1 MQQLSQPIGRL
12 KSHYEVVVVGSGY
25 GGAIAASRLARAG
38 WQVCLLERGREIA
51 VGEFPA
57 TAWRGFWE
65 LQYNTQI
72 GRKGSP
78 LGLFEIH
85 VNEDVNAVVG
95 CALGGTSLINAGV
108 ALEPDERVWKD
119 PRWPME
125 IVADFASVKDGYS
138 RAREMLQ
145 PTRLPDEFG
154 ALQKLTALHLSARE
168 LGLAKTYSRPPINVT
183 FNDGINPAGVYQKA
197 CNACGDCMSGCNVS
211 AKNTT
216 MMNYLPDAVNH
227 GAFIFTQVEVRSVER
242 VQDKWLLR
250 YHLVG
255 VGRELFAA
263 PKLFLT
269 ADMVIIAAGTIGS
282 TAILLRSKDRGL
294 AISDAV
300 GRRFSGNGDVLAF
313 AYNTNRPIHGVGFG
327 TRRRGR
333 VPDVGP
339 CITGIIDHRDTSE
352 LRAGFVIEEGSLP
365 GAIGILLPV
374 ILSAASALVGQ
385 SVGSGNW
392 LKRRF
397 NQLKQRFKW
406 LKQRFRIAKSFLMG
420 PYRGAVRNTQTYLV
434 MAHDNEDGRITL
446 DSEHQPRIS
455 WPRAGYEHIYEII
468 NSTLYR
474 ATKAL
479 GGDFVQDPLWSKLLG
494 RRLVTVHPLGG
505 CCMGA
510 NAETAVVDH
519 LGRPFCGDTG
529 HEVHKTLHL
538 ADGSIVPVSLGVNPL
553 LTISALAERCCA
565 LIAKGHGREIDY
577 TVKSNNEAQ
586 DSQASPPVGLHFT
599 ETMRGLFLG
608 GSNRRD
614 HAGAETSGKQIGMAF
629 TLTITTDNLQR
640 MLNDE
645 THSAAMLGTLT
656 CEALSHRPMTITE
669 GTFNLFVKDPKD
681 PTVRYMLYRGILRTA
696 SGESFGFDGKKTI
709 TRGSPLNAW
718 KQTTTL
724 NATVSRRNH
733 ENATVIGHAE
743 LHIAFGDF
751 LRQLITFKA
760 TNATT
765 IFARLAALVSFG
777 KFFAGVLLVEY
788 GGVFSRRKQ

>member
-12 KSHYEVVVVGSGY
+12 KSHYDVVVVGSGY

-65 LQYNTQI
+65 LQYNTQL

-85 VNEDVNAVVG
+85 VNDDVNAVVG

-119 PRWPME
+119 PRWPTE
-125 IVADFASVKDGYS
+125 IVANFASVKEGYC
-138 RAREMLQ
+138 RAREMLR
-145 PTRLPDEFG
+145 PTSLPDEFG
-154 ALQKLTALHLSARE
+154 ALQKLTALNSSARV
-168 LGLAKTYSRPPINVT
+168 LGLAERYYRPPINVT
-183 FNDGINPAGVYQKA
+183 FNDGFNPAGVYQKA
-197 CNACGDCMSGCNVS
+197 CNACGDCVSGCNVS

-227 GAFIFTQVEVRSVER
+227 GAVIFTQVELRSLER
-242 VQDKWLLR
+242 VNNRWLLR
-250 YHLVG
+250 YQLIG

-263 PKLFLT
+263 PELFLT
-269 ADMVIIAAGTIGS
+269 ADLVVIAAGTIGS

-294 AISDAV
+294 EVSGQV

-313 AYNTNRPIHGVGFG
+313 AYNTNQPIHGVGFG
-327 TRRRGR
+327 VRRRGR

-339 CITGIIDHRDTSE
+339 CITGVIDNRDTCDV
-352 LRAGFVIEEGSLP
+352 RAGFVIEEGSLP
-365 GAIGILLPV
+365 GAIGMALPV

-385 SVGSGNW
+385 SVVSGNW
-392 LKRRF
+392 MKQGFDQFKQGLKWA
-397 NQLKQRFKW
+397 KHW
-406 LKQRFRIAKSFLMG
+406 FRIAKSFLWG

-446 DSEHQPRIS
+446 DRNQQPRIT
-455 WPRAGYEHIYEII
+455 WPRAGYERIYEIV
-468 NSTLYR
+468 NATLYD

-479 GGDFVQDPLWSKLLG
+479 GGDFVQNPLWSKLLG

-505 CCMGA
+505 CCMGSD
-510 NAETAVVDH
+510 AEAAVVDH
-519 LGRPFCGDTG
+519 MGRPFYGNSG
-529 HEVHKTLHL
+529 NEVHKSLYI
-538 ADGSIVPVSLGVNPL
+538 ADASIMPVSLGVNPL

-565 LIAKGHGREIDY
+565 LIAKDYGREIDY
-577 TVKSNNEAQ
+577 TLKPTNKV
-586 DSQASPPVGLHFT
+586 DGHQATPAVGLHFT
-599 ETMRGLFLG
+599 ETMRGVFLG
-608 GSNRRD
+608 GDRN
-614 HAGAETSGKQIGMAF
+614 HNKGGEFNKQVSMAF
-629 TLTITTDNLQR
+629 TLTITADNLQR

-645 THSAAMLGTLT
+645 THSAAMLGTLS
-656 CEALSHRPMTITE
+656 CEALSVQPMTFTE

-681 PTVRYMLYRGILRTA
+681 PTVRYMRYRGILQTM
-696 SGESFGFDGKKTI
+696 SGESYYFKGKKTI

-724 NATVSRRNH
+724 EATVS
-733 ENATVIGHAE
+733 EYKDESAAVLGHAE

-751 LRQLITFKA
+751 LRQLTTIKA
-760 TNATT
+760 TNAPT
-765 IFARLAALVSFG
+765 IIARVAALASFG
-777 KFFAGVLLVEY
+777 KFFAGVLLSVY
-788 GGVFSRRKQ
+788 GAIFSSRKQ